1 VLVRDDVTLAR
12 GRVLVS
18 PSYLTTV
25 AGMERLA
32 VGWWWRRVRAP
43 AFGPAR

>member
-18 PSYLTTV
+18 PSFLTV